1 LCRDL
6 VEIHSG
12 GARSG
17 GRIEKI
23 PVELGLVD
31 LHRGGAD
38 FPAAR
43 FSSRRFG

>member
-1 LCRDL
+1 
-6 VEIHSG
+6 
-12 GARSG
+12 
-17 GRIEKI
+17 
-23 PVELGLVD
+23 VELGLVD